1 MASAMLAVGTRL
13 RPTGVFDQ
21 YWRFAYERMRTFVRR
36 KRGDLIL
43 TEDPIIARFRFTNAY
58 RVIDRVTQ
66 YLIAHVVKNCS
77 DAREVFLRTLL
88 FKIFNKIE
96 TWELLES
103 AFGRISVNGFRWEE
117 ASAVLAKAIDAG
129 QTIYSAA
136 YIMPSPSFGL
146 RYKHEN
152 HLALLRSLV
161 ESDTA
166 SRWAEAKSLRELY
179 AILIAVPSF
188 GRFLAF
194 QYAIDLNYSDC
205 VAFDEDSFVV
215 AGPGAVDGISKC
227 FENGGQ
233 LESETVIAAVTKDQ
247 QAHFDRLGLDFPGLY
262 GRPLKLIDC
271 QNLFCEISKYSRV
284 SHPHIQGAAK
294 RTTIKQAYRRRG
306 APIED
311 LAFPRSWSLEPQKD
325 YEDAV
330 PSVLPR

>member
-1 MASAMLAVGTRL
+1 MRSAVLTVGGRL
-13 RPTGVFDQ
+13 RATDVFDE

-36 KRGDLIL
+36 KRGDLVL

-66 YLIAHVVKNCS
+66 YLIAHVVQNCS
-77 DAREVFLRTLL
+77 DAREVFFRTLF

-103 AFGRISVNGFRWEE
+103 GLGRISPKKFGWAE
-117 ASAVLAKAIDAG
+117 ADAVLLRALEAG

-136 YIMPSPSFGL
+136 YIMPSPNFGL
-146 RYKHEN
+146 RRKHEN

-161 ESDTA
+161 ESDMA
-166 SRWAEAKSLRELY
+166 SRWAYTKSLRQLY
-179 AILIAVPSF
+179 AVLRTVPSF

-233 LESETVIAAVTKDQ
+233 LEPEAVIAAVTEGQ
-247 QAHFDRLGLDFPGLY
+247 QAQFERLGLDFPGLY

-284 SHPHIQGAAK
+284 SHPHVQGAAK
-294 RTTIKQAYRRRG
+294 RTTIKQAYHRRG

-311 LAFPRSWSLEPQKD
+311 LAFPRSWSLEPRRG
-325 YEDAV
+325 YEDCV
-330 PSVLPR
+330 PSLVPR